1 MLFASHGSKLSAYK
15 ECSREKGKVN
25 WRESFLMLITASNQ
39 SGSRPTCN
47 RWRRFGRVTIKGS
60 SPTGTVGSRCHAL
73 HLCDSIVN
81 LATIS
86 GDNHFHCNPR
96 FRHRYQSFGFLE
108 RTKQQWAWGE
118 IQFYLASHSRRARLN
133 AHSRLL
139 PRVSRNTGVCL
150 VKALRIRQTIAA
162 ASVQSH
168 LWAKAFRLSGRLSKS
183 RDWKAVCSEQL
194 SVTILYVWWSITDLG

>member
-1 MLFASHGSKLSAYK
+1 MVVDLPAIDGGA
-15 ECSREKGKVN
+15 
-25 WRESFLMLITASNQ
+25 
-39 SGSRPTCN
+39 
-47 RWRRFGRVTIKGS
+47 FGRVQIKGS

-73 HLCDSIVN
+73 QLCDSIVI

-194 SVTILYVWWSITDLG
+194 SVTILYVWWSITDLD